1 MLSSLNKKS
10 FLALL
15 LTLFLLWTCLPSLM
29 AQEAS
34 SKERPVPQTLEELE
48 RRIEEI
54 LEETNT
60 PGAALV
66 LVSREEVFWVGAFGL
81 ADLKEE
87 RPVTQETM
95 FRVGSISKSFVGLT
109 LLEMEERGVLSLDD
123 SLEELVP
130 DFLPEE
136 NPWEDTN
143 PLRLAHLLEHT
154 AGFDDMSFREYILS
168 DPDITLE
175 EAFQVNPRTMELRW
189 PPGKH
194 ASYSNVGPSVAAYAA
209 EKASGQAFEDLVQ
222 ESLLDPLEME
232 TASFFYTPTVQER
245 VTKSYEPD
253 GVSEMPYSH
262 IIYRPSGSLNV
273 TPREMGNLIQMLLN
287 EGTYQGQ
294 AVLAPQSVQ
303 RFETPETALSARK
316 GLQMGYGPGSF
327 KTPRE
332 GFVFVGHDG
341 GIDGFISSFGYLP
354 QEGLGYFC
362 SINSANGLAIGEIID
377 LIQGYLTR
385 DLDRP
390 SPPQGVELAPEEMD
404 RYTGYYETFTPRME
418 LSRFLEVILGLTRLV
433 EGEGKLYIQP
443 LMGGAKELVP
453 LGDGFF
459 RGSEEP
465 VATTVFIQE
474 EGEEMI
480 LQGYGGPASVNLRS
494 LSPWKYW
501 LRLGLTTFSFLMM
514 GVSLL
519 YALAWV
525 PLALLK
531 KRDMHKHIS
540 LRLLP
545 VLPALTF
552 LALALLLILS
562 TLVGGDP
569 IQQFGNITIW
579 SGGIFIL
586 TLLFGLT
593 SLAGLIQAIRAWGWQ
608 VSNSL
613 WFYSLLVS
621 LGNMTATLF
630 LAYWGVIGFRIWA

>member
-1 MLSSLNKKS
+1 MITSFNNKC
-10 FLALL
+10 FLALWIA
-15 LTLFLLWTCLPSLM
+15 LFLLLTSITPLM
-29 AQEAS
+29 AQEDPS
-34 SKERPVPQTLEELE
+34 GEKDVPQTLEQ
-48 RRIEEI
+48 
-54 LEETNT
+54 LEERIKEVLAKTNT
-60 PGAALV
+60 PGAAVV
-66 LVSREEVFWVGAFGL
+66 LASKEEVFWVGALGM
-81 ADLKEE
+81 ADLKEK

-109 LLEMEERGVLSLDD
+109 LLELQERGVLSLDD
-123 SLEELVP
+123 PLQELVP
-130 DFLPEE
+130 DFFPE

-143 PLRLAHLLEHT
+143 PLLLSHLLEHT
-154 AGFDDMSFREYILS
+154 AGFDDMSFREYVLS
-168 DPDITLE
+168 EPDITLE

-194 ASYSNVGPSVAAYAA
+194 ASYSNVGPSVAAYSV
-209 EKASGQAFEDLVQ
+209 EKASGQNFEDLVQ

-287 EGTYQGQ
+287 EGTFQGQ
-294 AVLAPQSVQ
+294 AVLTPESVQ
-303 RFETPETALSARK
+303 RFETPETALSARE

-362 SINSANGLAIGEIID
+362 SINSANGRAIGEIIS

-390 SPPQGVELAPEEMD
+390 TPPQGVELAPEEMD
-404 RYTGYYETFTPRME
+404 RYTGYYETFTPRTE
-418 LSRFLEVILGLTRLV
+418 LSRFLEVILGLTRLEEE
-433 EGEGKLYIQP
+433 EGMLYIKP

-453 LGDGFF
+453 LGDGVF

-474 EGEEMI
+474 EGDMI

-501 LRLGLTTFSFLMM
+501 ARLGLTVFSFFMM
-514 GVSLL
+514 ASSLL
-519 YALAWV
+519 FALVWV
-525 PLALLK
+525 PLAVLK
-531 KRDMHKHIS
+531 KRDMHRYMS

-545 VLPALTF
+545 VLPTLTF
-552 LALALLLILS
+552 LALSFLLILS
-562 TLVGGDP
+562 TLAGGDP
-569 IQQFGNITIW
+569 IQQFGNLTIW

-593 SLAGLIQAIRAWGWQ
+593 SLAGLVQTIRAWGWQ
-608 VSNSL
+608 VNNFI
-613 WFYSLLVS
+613 WFHSLLVS